1 MADCDKNGHFFG
13 IANNCVFLLHSY
25 ALSFLVSYCTCVFD
39 FEIPLFSMS
48 WLDYVFSVYM
58 FFFCLAFCLCWFFC
72 TCLFKLL
79 LENMKSE
86 HNMMY
91 TYMIYIY
98 IQYIVYIYMWY
109 YIYMSYIYTHITYLW
124 YLYICLLQPRSPFSS
139 SSVDYVGHTFEP
151 SARRD
156 LHHPNPCG
164 GPEDSTGNSWF
175 IMG

>member
-109 YIYMSYIYTHITYLW
+109 YIYMSYIYIHISHIYD
-124 YLYICLLQPRSPFSS
+124 ICTSAFSNQGAHFHRRPWTMWGTLS
-139 SSVDYVGHTFEP
+139 SHRHAGTFIIRILAEAQKIQLEIVG
-151 SARRD
+151 
-156 LHHPNPCG
+156 L
-164 GPEDSTGNSWF
+164 
-175 IMG
+175 

>member
-1 MADCDKNGHFFG
+1 MVLTYNYHRIYHSTWKITIIKTGYRSNICYVDIVDRWWLIVIRMVIFFG

-98 IQYIVYIYMWY
+98 IYIYN
-109 YIYMSYIYTHITYLW
+109 I
-124 YLYICLLQPRSPFSS
+124 
-139 SSVDYVGHTFEP
+139 
-151 SARRD
+151 
-156 LHHPNPCG
+156 
-164 GPEDSTGNSWF
+164 
-175 IMG
+175 